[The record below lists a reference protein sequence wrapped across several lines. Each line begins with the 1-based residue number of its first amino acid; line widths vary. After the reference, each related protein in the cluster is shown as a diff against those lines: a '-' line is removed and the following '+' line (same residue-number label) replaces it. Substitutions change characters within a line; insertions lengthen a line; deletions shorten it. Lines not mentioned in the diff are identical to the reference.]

1 MNTGIVLKISK
12 KCVRRCS
19 DGSDRTREKTMITFR
34 EWLAK
39 PIKSKRKKKDVDRIN
54 HQGSSQIG
62 HEHQQGKTAGYDQK
76 IEPAD
81 VYYLPEP

>member
-1 MNTGIVLKISK
+1 
-12 KCVRRCS
+12 
-19 DGSDRTREKTMITFR
+19 MITFR

-39 PIKSKRKKKDVDRIN
+39 PIKSKRKKKDVDRIDN
-54 HQGSSQIG
+54 QGSSQIG